1 MEKITAKWL
10 KENKIADEDDVIE
23 FLEIF
28 PRGCYFTKENAIR
41 AEKAGLQGYCFARH
55 VLTPMGF
62 VKWCSSPLEDE
73 ILDVWQL
80 RRYMKKKY
88 RVMFLGEE

>member
-10 KENKIADEDDVIE
+10 KENEIADEDDVIE

-55 VLTPMGF
+55 VLTPRGLER
-62 VKWCSSPLEDE
+62 WCDGEDGQ
-73 ILDVWQL
+73 LDIWRL
-80 RRYMKKKY
+80 RWYMKKKY